1 MYGGWKRIGETEW
14 LLEHDRAA
22 PSPEA
27 LRAVPG
33 VLEIWRTAAGTAIAT
48 DPASFAEA
56 SLSTEFPSEPWL
68 ATGRLLKI
76 PVDYSRG
83 PDIADVARSLGVSTD
98 QVVKQHSG
106 AEYLCTCV
114 GFAPGFAYLGPL
126 VGALATIGRK
136 RSPRPKVDAGMVAI
150 AAGSTAVYP
159 GGTPGGWWLIG
170 QTPLVICD
178 WREGFFGIGVGDT
191 LRFHSIGADEFNL
204 MVGER
209 LCAE

>member
-1 MYGGWKRIGETEW
+1 MAGGWKRIGETEW
-14 LLEHDRAA
+14 LLEHDGAA
-22 PSPEA
+22 PSLGA

-33 VLEIWRTAAGTAIAT
+33 VLEVWRTAAGTAIAT

-56 SLSTEFPSEPWL
+56 SLSAEFPSEPRG
-68 ATGRLLKI
+68 ATGRLLTI

-83 PDIADVARSLGVSTD
+83 PDLADVAQALGVSTD
-98 QVVKQHSG
+98 QVVEHHTGS
-106 AEYLCTCV
+106 EYVCTSV

-126 VGALATIGRK
+126 VGELAAIGRK
-136 RSPRPKVDAGMVAI
+136 PSPRPRVDAGMVAI

-170 QTPLVICD
+170 QTPLVVCD
-178 WREGFFGIGVGDT
+178 WREGYFGIGVGDT
-191 LRFHSIGADEFNL
+191 VRFQSIGEDEFNL

-209 LCAE
+209 LCVE